1 MQNIRGDLLDGP
13 EVNLVDKEEV
23 LYAFRVVENPSAV
36 FIMVD
41 IKLITSF
48 EPGPHC
54 GLGSDVLVHH

>member
-36 FIMVD
+36 FIVVY
-41 IKLITSF
+41 IELLISF